1 MCDKQNIIEYTFSL
15 ILELIPPITSEY
27 DMQQDQK
34 INNSKNK
41 EQ

>member
-15 ILELIPPITSEY
+15 IMELIPPTEAEY

-34 INNSKNK
+34 INNSKNNN
-41 EQ
+41 